1 MELVFE
7 MDSNLSSAHY
17 CERRARH
24 FLKSDQFSDAI
35 DYFQAAL
42 DSMEAALT
50 ELDEDDPSLVI
61 VNVQIS
67 ALQKDLARTILR
79 KHSTE
84 NLPLH
89 LSLGKTSYED
99 DLKSTAA
106 SSNDSSTANHSVSKL
121 SKNDQQS
128 KEEMQMC
135 ILELRRLV
143 DTLATKCEVTR
154 CKLAE
159 ERAKRVVAEAELM
172 ATRSYN
178 YYLPHSPGPNTIR
191 EWDAEQASGAADY
204 HLSPFYSPER
214 FVEDRP
220 CTPVEVDGIESQSDV
235 WFDANNR

>member
-1 MELVFE
+1 
-7 MDSNLSSAHY
+7 
-17 CERRARH
+17 
-24 FLKSDQFSDAI
+24 
-35 DYFQAAL
+35 
-42 DSMEAALT
+42 MEAALT

-67 ALQKDLARTILR
+67 ALRKDLARTILR

-89 LSLGKTSYED
+89 LSLGQTSYED
-99 DLKSTAA
+99 GLKSTAA
-106 SSNDSSTANHSVSKL
+106 PPNDSPISNHSVSKL

-135 ILELRRLV
+135 ILELRRLLFSKLTKITWLLVTVLTCFHTDFRTKV

-178 YYLPHSPGPNTIR
+178 YYLPHSPGPNGIR
-191 EWDAEQASGAADY
+191 DWDAEQASGATDCR
-204 HLSPFYSPER
+204 LSPFCSPER

-220 CTPVEVDGIESQSDV
+220 CTPVEVDGIDSQSDI